1 MNAEIERL
9 SKKITPER
17 YAKMLRVLDMR
28 TRKLAVVLEDV
39 YQPHNAAAVL
49 RSCDAFGIQDAY
61 FIENKYLD
69 RISGSVDTGAS
80 KWLTLRRYV
89 CAEAV
94 VPKNGISKKHIV
106 SRAAE
111 ENTAR
116 ALRDLRSRGYRIAA
130 AALRSDAVGL
140 EEIPVDR
147 PLALLIGTERM
158 GLSAAAQAGADCV
171 FSLPMAGF
179 VQSFN
184 LSVFS
189 ALCMSVL
196 SSRMRAFD
204 DSWKLSEAERDE
216 ILLNW
221 LSRA

>member
-106 SRAAE
+106 SRAADHR
-111 ENTAR
+111 NPGSQSAC
-116 ALRDLRSRGYRIAA
+116 RSGRWRK
-130 AALRSDAVGL
+130 RSGD
-140 EEIPVDR
+140 
-147 PLALLIGTERM
+147 IG
-158 GLSAAAQAGADCV
+158 
-171 FSLPMAGF
+171 
-179 VQSFN
+179 
-184 LSVFS
+184 
-189 ALCMSVL
+189 
-196 SSRMRAFD
+196 
-204 DSWKLSEAERDE
+204 
-216 ILLNW
+216 
-221 LSRA
+221 